1 MVKQNETHYTL
12 PQEELDKGFIRP
24 VREKYVHDK
33 CGGMTKMGIKIAET
47 YARKPDQYSRTY
59 CVHCEDYFP
68 VEEFKWD
75 GTTEVVG
82 S

>member
-1 MVKQNETHYTL
+1 MVEQHKTHFTL
-12 PQEELDKGFIRP
+12 SQEELNKGFVRP

-33 CGGMTKMGIKIAET
+33 CLGMTKMGTKIAET
-47 YARKPDQYSRTY
+47 YARNPKQYHSTY
-59 CVHCEDYFP
+59 CVHCQDYFP